1 MSAKHEAP
9 NADKRSRRMHLSTLR
24 IMGVAAVVAAFV
36 TMIGFTSAWGMMV
49 DRMEATASTNV
60 FSAMNLKDLND
71 KSFTSENLKD
81 ARISIFNVWG
91 TTCAP
96 CVMEMPDL
104 ETLNHSYEAGQ
115 IQVIGLLEDSS
126 DRDGTPIEENL
137 ATAREIV
144 EKTGVTYP
152 VLVLDQPT
160 YAFIS
165 STIVGTPTTFYVDQ
179 EGKILMTATGAESL
193 EAMRG
198 RVDKLLSEQAQQAQ

>member
-9 NADKRSRRMHLSTLR
+9 NADKRGRRMHLSTLR

-49 DRMEATASTNV
+49 DRMEATDSTNV
-60 FSAMNLKDLND
+60 FSTMNLKDLNG

-81 ARISIFNVWG
+81 AQISIFNVWS

-152 VLVLDQPT
+152 VLVLDQLT